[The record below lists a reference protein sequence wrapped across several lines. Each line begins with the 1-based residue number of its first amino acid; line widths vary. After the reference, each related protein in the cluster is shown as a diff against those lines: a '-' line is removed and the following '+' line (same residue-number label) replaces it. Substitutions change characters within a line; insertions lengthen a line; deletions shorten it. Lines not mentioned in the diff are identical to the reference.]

1 MRKKKKTEQQEI
13 NDEKLQR
20 KRNKKTNREM
30 AIVTYL
36 FLGLFLVMIG
46 FLVKFLAGDMNALLN
61 NQYNKRQDLL
71 AEQITKGSIL
81 SANGKILAKTET
93 DKNGK
98 ETRYYPYG
106 EVFAHVVGRS
116 VNGKTGLEAAE
127 SYTMLTTNVNPVYG
141 TMNQLKGEKN
151 PGNNV
156 VTTLHENLQKTAYQA
171 MGSNKGAVVVME
183 PSTGKILAMVSTPSY
198 DPNTVSRDWERLTSQ
213 RSENSALYNR
223 ATQGLYPPGS
233 TFKLLMSLEYLREN
247 QSLSDFK
254 YRCTGKIG
262 TGTDIIRCY
271 GNSVHG
277 TLTLERA
284 FAKSCNTAFA
294 SIGTGLKIKDW
305 TKLCNSLYFNK
316 TLPISMEQ
324 KKASFTLKEGEADAI
339 IRQTAIGQGDTL
351 VTPLQNLL
359 LVAACEND
367 GKIMKPYVID
377 RIEDAYGNVVRQTEP
392 EVMSSPITE
401 EEASELKTL
410 MEATVKYGTATALNY
425 GSYHAGGKTG
435 SAEFK
440 LGSTES
446 HSWFIGFAEKNGKK
460 LVVSIIGEGAGT
472 GSRFAVPVARKI
484 FDAYW

>member
-1 MRKKKKTEQQEI
+1 
-13 NDEKLQR
+13 
-20 KRNKKTNREM
+20 
-30 AIVTYL
+30 
-36 FLGLFLVMIG
+36 
-46 FLVKFLAGDMNALLN
+46 
-61 NQYNKRQDLL
+61 
-71 AEQITKGSIL
+71 
-81 SANGKILAKTET
+81 
-93 DKNGK
+93 
-98 ETRYYPYG
+98 
-106 EVFAHVVGRS
+106 
-116 VNGKTGLEAAE
+116 
-127 SYTMLTTNVNPVYG
+127 
-141 TMNQLKGEKN
+141 
-151 PGNNV
+151 
-156 VTTLHENLQKTAYQA
+156 
-171 MGSNKGAVVVME
+171 
-183 PSTGKILAMVSTPSY
+183 
-198 DPNTVSRDWERLTSQ
+198 
-213 RSENSALYNR
+213 
-223 ATQGLYPPGS
+223 
-233 TFKLLMSLEYLREN
+233 
-247 QSLSDFK
+247 
-254 YRCTGKIG
+254 
-262 TGTDIIRCY
+262 
-271 GNSVHG
+271 
-277 TLTLERA
+277 
-284 FAKSCNTAFA
+284 
-294 SIGTGLKIKDW
+294 
-305 TKLCNSLYFNK
+305 
-316 TLPISMEQ
+316 MEQ